1 MNTILYILLILAFI
15 VHDGEEIAVVHKWVM
30 THGNDLCEKLPM
42 LRRVFNYFRKLN
54 TKAFAIAAFEE
65 LIVLIGISAYA
76 YIGGPYAIEL
86 WSAAFMVFSLHL
98 IVHIGQ
104 AIVVRGYVPG
114 LVTSVLLLPFA
125 FLVMQRICTTIN
137 ASQLVIWT
145 VVGVIFMVANLLFA
159 HWLGFRHTNRFL
171 DKRTYIY
178 LRPKNQ
184 RTKING

>member
-30 THGNDLCEKLPM
+30 THGNELCEKHPM
-42 LRRVFNYFRKLN
+42 LRRVFNYLRKLN

-86 WSAAFMVFSLHL
+86 WSASFMAFSLHL

-114 LVTSVLLLPFA
+114 LVTSILLLPFSYIGI
-125 FLVMQRICTTIN
+125 Q
-137 ASQLVIWT
+137 SIWNT
-145 VVGVIFMVANLLFA
+145 FSTARLCLWTLIGVLFIVVNLAFA
-159 HWLGFRHTNRFL
+159 HWLGMKL
-171 DKRTYIY
+171 VK
-178 LRPKNQ
+178 
-184 RTKING
+184 TKYEKHG

>member
-1 MNTILYILLILAFI
+1 MNTILYILFILAFI

-42 LRRVFNYFRKLN
+42 LRRVFNYLRKLN

-171 DKRTYIY
+171 DR
-178 LRPKNQ
+178 
-184 RTKING
+184 RTKEQN

>member
-30 THGNDLCEKLPM
+30 THGNDLCEKHPM
-42 LRRVFNYFRKLN
+42 LRRVFNYLRKLN

-98 IVHIGQ
+98 IVCS
-104 AIVVRGYVPG
+104 A
-114 LVTSVLLLPFA
+114 LA
-125 FLVMQRICTTIN
+125 FRFPRNATHLYNDQRVSTGDMDC
-137 ASQLVIWT
+137 SWC
-145 VVGVIFMVANLLFA
+145 NLY
-159 HWLGFRHTNRFL
+159 G
-171 DKRTYIY
+171 
-178 LRPKNQ
+178 
-184 RTKING
+184 G